1 MEMNKSKTAK
11 IVFGLGFGDEGKGSV
26 VDHLVRQMD
35 APMVVRFNGGAQAA
49 HNVVTSEGLHHTF
62 QQFGAGAL
70 AGARTLLSRF
80 MLVDPIRLA
89 TEATELSKKLGR
101 WVLNDHFIDASAPVL
116 TPFHGALNRL
126 KERQRGDRRH
136 GSCGNGIGELMAD
149 LTGGV
154 EGRPVMR
161 MGNLG
166 NPEGLQSLLLGEIQ
180 WRCQQA
186 SRLIRRTPGD
196 EYDWN
201 TLHDA
206 DVVPTLVKAYRA
218 LAGEFQVM
226 SSATCR
232 SMLRECPNLVFEGA
246 QGVLLD
252 ENFGFPPH
260 YTWSNC
266 TPANAHTLLQEAEC
280 EHTTQNIGV
289 LRSYCTRHGAG
300 PMPTDTH
307 PIPEAWFPGEHNKQN
322 DWQGGWRKGV
332 FDGELAAYAALR
344 VQRAGYAFD
353 IALTHMD
360 IVEYTGGVIAVSNHR
375 NTHTEDEEDAFMA
388 WYDVMNAGDPPD
400 QRLLVEYLLL
410 ARPSTPVPV
419 DAASFVSTLEKRTRA
434 KVKFISRGPTAAD
447 KEAL

>member
-11 IVFGLGFGDEGKGSV
+11 IVFGLGFGDEGKGSC
-26 VDHLVRQMD
+26 VDYFCRQMD
-35 APMVVRFNGGAQAA
+35 SPMVVRFNGGAQAA

-62 QQFGAGAL
+62 QQFGAGAM

-89 TEATELSKKLGR
+89 TEATELTTKLGR
-101 WVLNDHFIDASAPVL
+101 WVLDDHFIDASAPVL

-126 KERQRGDRRH
+126 KERHRGDKRH
-136 GSCGNGIGELMAD
+136 GSCGNGIGELMTD

-154 EGRPVMR
+154 EGRTVMR
-161 MGNLG
+161 MGNLRDSAAT
-166 NPEGLQSLLLGEIQ
+166 QTALLDEIQ
-180 WRCQQA
+180 WRCQRA
-186 SRLIRRTPGD
+186 TRLLKRAPGD
-196 EYDWN
+196 DYDWN

-206 DVVPTLVKAYRA
+206 GVVPTLVKAYRR
-218 LAGEFQVM
+218 LADEFQIL
-226 SSATCR
+226 SSGTCR
-232 SMLRECPNLVFEGA
+232 TMLRECTNLVFEGA

-280 EHTTQNIGV
+280 EHSTQNIGV

-300 PMPTDTH
+300 PMPTDSH
-307 PIPEAWFPGEHNKQN
+307 PIPEAWFPGEHNKRN
-322 DWQGGWRKGV
+322 DWQGNWRKGV

-360 IVEYTGGVIAVSNHR
+360 IVEYTGGVIAVSNHQDL
-375 NTHTEDEEDAFMA
+375 EADDSAEAYAWADCMDGEEA
-388 WYDVMNAGDPPD
+388 D
-400 QRLLVEYLLL
+400 QRLLAEYL
-410 ARPSTPVPV
+410 RQVTPSTPVTISA
-419 DAASFVSTLEKRTRA
+419 DAFVNTLEKRTHA

>member
-1 MEMNKSKTAK
+1 M
-11 IVFGLGFGDEGKGSV
+11 
-26 VDHLVRQMD
+26 VDFLVRQMD
-35 APMVVRFNGGAQAA
+35 SPMVVRFNGGAQAA

-62 QQFGAGAL
+62 QQFGAGAM

-89 TEATELSKKLGR
+89 TEASELSRKLGR
-101 WVLNDHFIDASAPVL
+101 WVLQDHIIDARAPVL
-116 TPFHGALNRL
+116 TTFHSALNRL
-126 KERQRGDRRH
+126 RERSRGDTRH
-136 GSCGNGIGELMAD
+136 GSCGNGIGELMGD

-154 EGRPVMR
+154 SGRPVLR
-161 MGNLG
+161 MLDVR
-166 NPEGLQSLLLGEIQ
+166 EASARQMVLMLEEIQ
-180 WRCQQA
+180 WQCCHAARHIPRTSGDDYDYDVLHTSNYVHELADAYHKLADDFQIVD
-186 SRLIRRTPGD
+186 SR
-196 EYDWN
+196 
-201 TLHDA
+201 A
-206 DVVPTLVKAYRA
+206 
-218 LAGEFQVM
+218 
-226 SSATCR
+226 CR
-232 SMLRECPNLVFEGA
+232 SILRECPNLVFEGA

-400 QRLLVEYLLL
+400 QRLLAEYLLL
-410 ARPSTPVPV
+410 ARPSAPVPV